1 MWNTCNSLK
10 RKSHPSQPE
19 NRNKKFTT
27 DLRDQAESNIEY
39 NDEDRDEYDAG
50 LLERVEEEAQ
60 LQEKADIL

>member
-1 MWNTCNSLK
+1 LK

-19 NRNKKFTT
+19 NRNKKFAT

-50 LLERVEEEAQ
+50 LLERVEEAQ